1 MKILCNGIELALA
14 TLVEIIN
21 LTFFTHYVTEQE
33 IKYKIK
39 TLCNVHSGN
48 PCTVACKLKVLISKA
63 ACQNCVLLAQAA
75 FAGQN

>member
-48 PCTVACKLKVLISKA
+48 PCTGHFSRFISHFSKPV
-63 ACQNCVLLAQAA
+63 N
-75 FAGQN
+75 